1 MLKELKSQLREP
13 LGLGAD
19 ASLALSYQN
28 GWGELIEESLESC
41 VRSRNSLKKVLEEKQ
56 GLREQGVEEIS

>member
-1 MLKELKSQLREP
+1 MA
-13 LGLGAD
+13 AD

-28 GWGELIEESLESC
+28 GWGKLVEDHLTSC